1 MQPSYRRLES
11 VLRGVD
17 GGRRHSPHNEP
28 AAAVAAPSLADPAMD
43 SRPAKLLSDRDV
55 QEFIRSGWMSLGP
68 EEIGLPPAQVE
79 QIHRDGCRWFDN
91 ARDEI
96 ADPATGVVHPLSSD
110 NLLSEM
116 PGLQDVCRSPAV
128 HGALR
133 SLLGEGYVL
142 HPHGGFH
149 AKPPGSVGQSFHK
162 DGFFPGGGHGIRY
175 HRPEYLLF
183 FYYPQDTTELRG
195 EKKCLLGTILM
206 LNMIILPRQAP
217 GKHRKSGGKK
227 AFVCRPHGDLAAVAV
242 PLERQPHVPVTPAA
256 DIRQPRSLRAGQLR
270 HCRARS

>member
-1 MQPSYRRLES
+1 MDRSCRRLES
-11 VLRGVD
+11 VQRGLY
-17 GGRRHSPHNEP
+17 GGRRHAAHTEP
-28 AAAVAAPSLADPAMD
+28 AAAESTADPAMD

-55 QEFIRSGWMSLGP
+55 REFIRSGWMSLGP
-68 EEIGLPPAQVE
+68 DEIGLPPAQVE

-149 AKPPGSVGQSFHK
+149 AKPPGSVGQWFHK

-195 EKKCLLGTILM
+195 
-206 LNMIILPRQAP
+206 
-217 GKHRKSGGKK
+217 
-227 AFVCRPHGDLAAVAV
+227 
-242 PLERQPHVPVTPAA
+242 
-256 DIRQPRSLRAGQLR
+256 
-270 HCRARS
+270 ARNSFLKPCSC